1 MTITPTATNA
11 AGPAAASTPPPTAP
25 PAQDVDALVRKL
37 YDPIARKLKAELRL
51 DRERAGY
58 GLDLRH

>member
-1 MTITPTATNA
+1 VVHQNTTATD
-11 AGPAAASTPPPTAP
+11 PASAP
-25 PAQDVDALVRKL
+25 APAQDVDALVRKL